1 MQLYTTTKFVYFK
14 KLKRCNKTLKS
25 IIPMKK
31 ILLLVFV
38 SILSISAFAA
48 YENPNP
54 YAYDLSASP
63 VDNENFK
70 VTLQYSLNAPATSVK
85 IFCQDE
91 EGNSYLLKQF
101 GNRNAGTY
109 TVEIDL
115 FDAMENKNVP
125 PGEDLSWWV
134 EVACASR
141 GNVTTVPCG
150 KKINFRSPYSI
161 DIDNNPK
168 SPYFGRIVT
177 TQANSNETRGL
188 RAYKPNFTQ
197 IGSNYIGSIVRFPS
211 GNWYDNTHLT
221 PFRIRVLQDGTG
233 RIFVSSAD
241 VGQSTYMWQ
250 VNPANLNDWSVFLTS
265 AQMIALTKHAEDDD
279 TMANHNFDF
288 RKNAN
293 GQWELLLLS
302 SSVNSKSK
310 NCSSGFSY
318 CGVYTLNSDLSK
330 NSYTQYIE
338 NRQGAPHKYIDD
350 WFVASVL
357 TGNAQFDPNGNILY
371 SSYQQNDD
379 PEESAL
385 IHQQRSNNA
394 FAFEYNAFER
404 LKRKNTSNGGIRY
417 SADFSKL
424 AVGCGNDANEVSICN
439 TSHSNGYLTISSLNK
454 VDMIT
459 SSHNGAYI
467 IDFAWDYAS
476 NLYACVRNSDDAT
489 VRGVWVMAY
498 NLEGQPVTT
507 PARDNFSIPCDPE
520 KSCTVTCQAT
530 EGGRIVNGFSGGTQK
545 ACTQMTVKAEP
556 VDNNYKFDKW
566 TDQSGKTVSTNAE
579 YTFRVVK
586 DVQLTAHFSGAV
598 FNVTWWN
605 LFQNREDIAKASG
618 TTPDSNERLWR
629 LYQVFFNQYCVNNS
643 VSTRKDKA
651 WVGDDNT
658 ERLKYKEFDVAGYL
672 TNRNDANA
680 NYLKATAALRSNE
693 TTDATTPFVWL
704 RKYIE
709 YINNGVAIKEA
720 TSNASLGNRWGYAL
734 YCFFN
739 TTNTAR
745 NYQAN
750 DATYMIGLESGHK
763 SFVTYG
769 KPENWRTW
777 WTEGAC
783 DLPRTYNYSTPMPTS
798 WKQINVTCQ
807 DYSITTDAACPS
819 SYKIED
825 VPITS
830 WYKWNTP
837 PDGKKFGESAYLL
850 AWREGSTNGRIVHQV
865 DRDMA
870 LYATYL
876 NKHIS
881 ESQDNYDVIRLMQN
895 SKYASN
901 PHTVAVDRKLQAGMY
916 NTICFP
922 FPLDVT
928 TLPSG
933 HRLKD
938 AEVLKFTGIEELY
951 DESGEVVG
959 VLQFE
964 RVTQLEAGKP
974 YLIKVNGQN
983 NITEKMYFEKVA
995 HNKLTYVG
1003 DTLSAGEGLITFH
1016 AIISPEDIP
1025 AGSIILVSDNR
1036 LAKVTTQGQMLGL
1049 RGYFTIDDPYVQS
1062 LADEGKLYLSIKKP
1076 TTTSIPVAPE
1086 AEQQKAPKVR
1096 KIMQDGHIYIIRGEE
1111 VYTVTGHRV
1120 K

>member
-1 MQLYTTTKFVYFK
+1 
-14 KLKRCNKTLKS
+14 
-25 IIPMKK
+25 MKK
-31 ILLLVFV
+31 ILLFVFV

-54 YAYDLSASP
+54 YAYDLSVSA
-63 VDNENFK
+63 VDYENFK

-101 GNRNAGTY
+101 GNRDARTY

-115 FDAMENKNVP
+115 FDAMENKDVP
-125 PGEDLSWWV
+125 PGEDLSWSV

-141 GNVTTVPCG
+141 GNVTAVPCG
-150 KKINFRSPYSI
+150 RKINFQSPFSI

-168 SPYFGRIVT
+168 SPYFGRILT
-177 TQANSNETRGL
+177 TQANSNVTRGL
-188 RAYKPNFTQ
+188 RAFNPNFTQ
-197 IGSNYIGSIVRFPS
+197 IGSNYIGSNVKFPS
-211 GNWYDNTHLT
+211 GNYFFDTHLT

-233 RIFVSSAD
+233 KIFVSSAD
-241 VGQSTYMWQ
+241 VGQSTYMWK
-250 VNPANLNDWSVFLTS
+250 VDPAKLNDWTEFLAS
-265 AQMIALTKHAEDDD
+265 DHMINLLGHPDKRDN
-279 TMANHNFDF
+279 MGNLNFDF
-288 RKNAN
+288 RKNPN
-293 GQWELLLLS
+293 GTWDMLLLS
-302 SSVNSKSK
+302 TSLDDDVN
-310 NCSSGFSY
+310 NCSAGYSHSGIY
-318 CGVYTLNSDLSK
+318 HLDSDL
-330 NSYTQYIE
+330 NTQSYTRYTTNI
-338 NRQGAPHKYIDD
+338 QGSPDVNVDD
-350 WFVASVL
+350 KFVASVINA
-357 TGNAQFDPNGNILY
+357 NAQFDRDGGVWY
-371 SSYQQNDD
+371 STFSNV
-379 PEESAL
+379 EGLKNKSAL
-385 IHQQRSNNA
+385 IHRNTSGQFYDGYGDA
-394 FAFEYNAFER
+394 IGDR
-404 LKRKNTSNGGIRY
+404 LKRQNTATGAIRYNKDFTKFAVANGGLGDEVTIITMNH
-417 SADFSKL
+417 DNDLPHPTFSTTTT
-424 AVGCGNDANEVSICN
+424 VN
-439 TSHSNGYLTISSLNK
+439 
-454 VDMIT
+454 MIT
-459 SSHNGAYI
+459 ETRSNTAYI
-467 IDFAWDYAS
+467 IDFAWDHAN
-476 NLYACVRNSDDAT
+476 NLYAAVRNGDEADL
-489 VRGVWVMAY
+489 RGVWVIAW
-498 NLEGQPVTT
+498 NLNGEYVKT

-520 KSCTVTCQAT
+520 KSFTVTCQKT
-530 EGGRIVNGFSGGTQK
+530 QGGSIVDGFSGGKQK

-605 LFQNREDIAKASG
+605 LFQKGEDIAKESTNLSG
-618 TTPDSNERLWR
+618 TNERLWR
-629 LYQVFFNQYCVNNS
+629 LVQIEYNHYIRDILKVGYQRSPEIGTIGIKNNQWLVYAFFMKGNSTSEKDYATLLGYEENFFDDATLNSTCYWLGQYIEGLPTFKDIQNGTSTDMWAYHLQAFINRTDNFTNYEGASAGTTINGYTAKNFSRYGHPDYWRPKWTKSICGLNETMNFADNMPITWNQNPCASGVIQAWTKDWKLYTLVNNPA
-643 VSTRKDKA
+643 DE
-651 WVGDDNT
+651 W
-658 ERLKYKEFDVAGYL
+658 
-672 TNRNDANA
+672 
-680 NYLKATAALRSNE
+680 
-693 TTDATTPFVWL
+693 
-704 RKYIE
+704 
-709 YINNGVAIKEA
+709 
-720 TSNASLGNRWGYAL
+720 
-734 YCFFN
+734 
-739 TTNTAR
+739 
-745 NYQAN
+745 YQ
-750 DATYMIGLESGHK
+750 
-763 SFVTYG
+763 
-769 KPENWRTW
+769 
-777 WTEGAC
+777 
-783 DLPRTYNYSTPMPTS
+783 
-798 WKQINVTCQ
+798 
-807 DYSITTDAACPS
+807 
-819 SYKIED
+819 
-825 VPITS
+825 
-830 WYKWNTP
+830 WNT
-837 PDGKKFGESAYLL
+837 GGANQLL

-870 LYATYL
+870 LYATYV

-901 PHTVAVDRKLQAGMY
+901 PHTVTVDRKLQAGMY

-922 FPLDVT
+922 FPLNVT
-928 TLPSG
+928 TLPTG

-974 YLIKVNGQN
+974 YLIKVNGQD
-983 NITEKMYFEKVA
+983 NITEEMRFEKVA
-995 HNKLTYVG
+995 HNNLTYVG
-1003 DTLSAGEGLITFH
+1003 GTQSAELSGGGGLITFH
-1016 AIISPEDIP
+1016 AMISPEDIP